1 MNRSP
6 HLYCTADSPTGGA
19 VISANI
25 AETASQKLWRH
36 SEKRGL
42 GLSQTSC
49 SLLRTLYLLIIP
61 FPFMAPKWRYS
72 FWLHWTFQGS
82 GNWSES
88 HASRGFRVHD
98 GVDVS
103 GRAPP
108 AMFQT
113 LLWLAS
119 WRVCLD
125 WRACVPSLMFGTLR
139 RPQIRS
145 KRHPAGFNPQDPLT
159 AFHNML
165 ARRTAFILTLVLL
178 SGHYN
183 SVKQPEKSHKIWLH
197 CYKVMVSLGCAIS
210 YSCFCSFGSPFQ
222 KDSQWLHK

>member
-1 MNRSP
+1 M
-6 HLYCTADSPTGGA
+6 
-19 VISANI
+19 
-25 AETASQKLWRH
+25 
-36 SEKRGL
+36 KRGL

-61 FPFMAPKWRYS
+61 FPFMAPKWRYY
-72 FWLHWTFQGS
+72 FRLHWTFQGLR
-82 GNWSES
+82 ELV
-88 HASRGFRVHD
+88 RIPCIKR
-98 GVDVS
+98 VS
-103 GRAPP
+103 GPRWCWCLRAPP

-210 YSCFCSFGSPFQ
+210 YFLFLFLSKPIPKRFTMVA
-222 KDSQWLHK
+222 